1 MRLQTD
7 QELIQNEIKDLNKKY
22 IVQIFPTN
30 VTGGKLAA
38 TQKSK
43 RTKKRIFRFKNLNQ
57 RDKIW
62 VKHTNIICKMTNNT
76 NKTPEKYGIEPDRAE
91 KEAYRLS
98 LLE

>member
-38 TQKSK
+38 KQKI
-43 RTKKRIFRFKNLNQ
+43 RELKKEYLDLRI
-57 RDKIW
+57 
-62 VKHTNIICKMTNNT
+62 
-76 NKTPEKYGIEPDRAE
+76 
-91 KEAYRLS
+91 
-98 LLE
+98 